1 MNTVHLQMQKLLIDA
16 EYTLKQS
23 GLWEVNKPSPE
34 ALMSTQPFAV
44 DTLHPEQWLQWIFIP
59 KMQQIVSS
67 QQALPVGFAISPYF
81 EQTCQGKSEWA
92 KVIKVLKEIDEVC
105 A

>member
-1 MNTVHLQMQKLLIDA
+1 MLKLLIDT

-23 GLWEVNKPSPE
+23 GLWEANRPSTE
-34 ALMSTQPFAV
+34 ALLSSQPFAV
-44 DTLHPEQWLQWIFIP
+44 DSLHPEQWLQWIFIP
-59 KMQQIVSS
+59 KMQQIVSL
-67 QQALPVGFAISPYF
+67 QHALPVKLAISPYF
-81 EQTCQGKSEWA
+81 EQMCQGKPEWV